1 MVEAVAGVREGP
13 GGLLFAEAED
23 HQPVFADACGQAGEV
38 AVAAHQAEAVEAP
51 GVEQVHG
58 VEDGREGVEADVVG
72 VDEYGE
78 GLEFVLHP
86 VMTQFFLCGGYG
98 LDGATGGG
106 GWNRDAMHSGRVGKC
121 HAGEWRRD

>member
-1 MVEAVAGVREGP
+1 LLSPKPKTISPYSRMRVARRVI
-13 GGLLFAEAED
+13 
-23 HQPVFADACGQAGEV
+23 

-86 VMTQFFLCGGYG
+86 VMTQFFLCGRVWP
-98 LDGATGGG
+98 
-106 GWNRDAMHSGRVGKC
+106 GWC
-121 HAGEWRRD
+121 HRRRWVES